1 MSMRILSIG
10 EEDFCDMFAIA
21 GTECFI
27 CGNSA
32 EAARFISERDNH
44 EEVIFISESIV
55 SQRDRDLETLLN
67 DPGRIIIPLPSSSY
81 GADGE
86 STRSLTAIDPEDTWD

>member
-1 MSMRILSIG
+1 MRILSVG

-32 EAARFISERDNH
+32 EAVRFISARDNL

-55 SQRDRDLETLLN
+55 SQRDHDLETLLN
-67 DPGRIIIPLPSSSY
+67 DPGRIIIPLPSSLSDT
-81 GADGE
+81 DGE
-86 STRSLTAIDPEDTWD
+86 STRSLHGIDPEETWD